1 MKVNRGTT
9 PEMEKQT
16 DDIVK
21 RLESNMVSKMD
32 LLNMVNVLNRLID
45 HTVKIEKAQQDMRKR
60 TANAI
65 LSERKLLETVL
76 SVNFIVIALLLIT
89 LIIIGGHN

>member
-1 MKVNRGTT
+1 MQVNRGTT
-9 PEMEKQT
+9 PEVKQQA
-16 DDIVK
+16 DEIIN
-21 RLESNMVSKMD
+21 RLESNMVSKME
-32 LLNMVNVLNRLID
+32 LLNMVEVLNKLID

-76 SVNFIVIALLLIT
+76 SINFIAIALLLIT
-89 LIIIGGHN
+89 IIIIGGHN

>member
-1 MKVNRGTT
+1 MQVNRGTT
-9 PEMEKQT
+9 PEVKQQA
-16 DDIVK
+16 DEIIN
-21 RLESNMVSKMD
+21 RLESNMVSKMEFI
-32 LLNMVNVLNRLID
+32 NMVEVLNKLID

-76 SVNFIVIALLLIT
+76 SANFIVIALLLIA
-89 LIIIGGHN
+89 LIIIGGN

>member
-1 MKVNRGTT
+1 MQVNRGTT
-9 PEMEKQT
+9 PEVKQQA
-16 DDIVK
+16 DEIIN
-21 RLESNMVSKMD
+21 RLESNMVSKMEFI
-32 LLNMVNVLNRLID
+32 NMVEVLNKLID

-89 LIIIGGHN
+89 IIIIGGN